1 MRGGAAEALE
11 SLVVARPSSPLVPS
25 SSSAIKETLESLGA
39 NAGKPFESR
48 ALRDAQSRGDGGY
61 GLLKTP
67 AGRNQFKR
75 KLSIGVSSNRVDP
88 KSARLSLGEGF
99 LGVQDAKVF
108 SNEVS
113 LFVILA
119 F

>member
-1 MRGGAAEALE
+1 MKVE
-11 SLVVARPSSPLVPS
+11 SPGS
-25 SSSAIKETLESLGA
+25 
-39 NAGKPFESR
+39 FR
-48 ALRDAQSRGDGGY
+48 ALLGPNSFDNPVRLAGSWPRARMAMVNAA
-61 GLLKTP
+61 P